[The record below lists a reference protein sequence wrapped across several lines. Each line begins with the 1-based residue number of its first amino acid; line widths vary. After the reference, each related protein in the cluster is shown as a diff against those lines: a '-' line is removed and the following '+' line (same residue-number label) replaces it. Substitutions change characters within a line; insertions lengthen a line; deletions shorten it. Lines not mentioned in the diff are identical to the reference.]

1 MNPRSLLTGLST
13 LLVSSALLASTH
25 GSAAAD
31 PDYIRGVKLPD
42 PHAPLTSWTAAQQYM
57 PDEVS
62 RHYGFP
68 AWDGWMVL
76 ADELGDRL
84 SQLGR
89 AAMMHE
95 CFGTNAA
102 SAYLMSWAMCRTD
115 FAALDLAKVEAELVA
130 AGVAADERADTMTR
144 IKRDYANAKAVV
156 DKLDG
161 EAPRDP
167 GLQKLLTD
175 VEAGKQ
181 EWAAYAAGHAPE
193 LALYGKLRDAVRS
206 GKRNDPGFDGCDA
219 LTRPPFEKL
228 VRSVAKKI
236 PWETETLEDYMSYV
250 TTTTEAFITTAS
262 WAACGYSIHPSMTGL
277 LGQAVTVPAMHAN
290 LGWRTLAL
298 SKIAVDGY
306 KPRFADSSY
315 YLPDQGKTYVHLLG
329 VDKGNGN
336 PTFGEVKKLTKQD
349 DELLIS
355 FKTAVAEDVCL
366 RWETRYGEKQCA
378 ERGDVPDEYQPEA
391 VPTAYSAGI
400 KPNVSVMVQGG
411 FPVEVYNKPKKKM
424 LALFGVALK

>member
-1 MNPRSLLTGLST
+1 MNARSILTGLST
-13 LLVSSALLASTH
+13 LLASGALLASTH

-42 PHAPLTSWTAAQQYM
+42 PHAPLASWNAAQQYM

-62 RHYGFP
+62 RRYGFP

-89 AAMMHE
+89 AAMIRE
-95 CFGTNAA
+95 CFGTDDA
-102 SAYLMSWAMCRTD
+102 SRYLMSWAMCRTD
-115 FAALDLAKVEAELVA
+115 FAALDLTKVEAELVA
-130 AGVAADERADTMTR
+130 AGVAADEREGTMER
-144 IKRDYANAKAVV
+144 IKQDYANAKAVV
-156 DKLDG
+156 DKLDA

-167 GLQKLLTD
+167 GLQKLLKD
-175 VEAGKQ
+175 VEAAKK
-181 EWAAYAAGHAPE
+181 EWAAFAAGHGAE
-193 LALYGKLRDAVRS
+193 LTLYGKLRDAVRS
-206 GKRNDPGFDGCDA
+206 HKRNDPGFDGCDA

-250 TTTTEAFITTAS
+250 TTTPEAYVTTAS
-262 WAACGYSIHPSMTGL
+262 WAACGYSIHPSMDGL
-277 LGQAVTVPAMHAN
+277 LGQVVTVPASGAN
-290 LGWRTLAL
+290 LGWRTVAM
-298 SKIAVDGY
+298 SKLTADGY
-306 KPRFADSSY
+306 KPRFADASY
-315 YLPDQGKTYVHLLG
+315 YLRDEGKHYVNLPG

-336 PTFGEVKKLTKQD
+336 PTFEEVKKLTKQD
-349 DELLIS
+349 DEITLI
-355 FKTAVAEDVCL
+355 FKTGVAEDVCL

-378 ERGDVPDEYQPEA
+378 ERGDVPNESSPET
-391 VPTAYSAGI
+391 VPAAYSAGI
-400 KPNVSVMVQGG
+400 KPNVSVMVQGY
-411 FPVEVYNKPKKKM
+411 FPVVVYNKAKKKV

>member
-1 MNPRSLLTGLST
+1 MNPRCLLTGLST
-13 LLVSSALLASTH
+13 LLVSGALLTSTH

-31 PDYIRGVKLPD
+31 PDYIQGVKLPD
-42 PHAPLTSWTAAQQYM
+42 PRAPLASWTAAQQYM

-62 RHYGFP
+62 RRYGFP
-68 AWDGWMVL
+68 SWDGWMVL

-89 AAMMHE
+89 AAMMRE
-95 CFGTNAA
+95 CFGTNDA
-102 SAYLMSWAMCRTD
+102 STYLMPWAMCRSD

-130 AGVAADERADTMTR
+130 AGVAADERASTMAR
-144 IKRDYANAKAVV
+144 IKQDYANAKAVV
-156 DKLDG
+156 DRLDE
-161 EAPRDP
+161 EAKRDP
-167 GLQKLLTD
+167 GLQKLLND
-175 VEAGKQ
+175 VEAGKK
-181 EWAAYAAGHAPE
+181 EWAAYAAGHASE
-193 LALYGKLRDAVRS
+193 VALFAKLRDAVRS

-228 VRSVAKKI
+228 VRAVAKKI

-250 TTTTEAFITTAS
+250 TTTTEAYVTTAA
-262 WAACGYSIHPSMTGL
+262 WAACGYSIHPSMDRV
-277 LGQAVTVPAMHAN
+277 LGQVVTVPAMSAN
-290 LGWRTLAL
+290 LGWRSLAL

-306 KPRFADSSY
+306 KPRFADASY
-315 YLPDQGKTYVHLLG
+315 YLRDEGKTYVRLLG

-349 DELLIS
+349 DETTIS
-355 FKTAVAEDVCL
+355 FKTGIAEDVCL

-378 ERGDVPDEYQPEA
+378 ERGDVPDESSPET
-391 VPTAYSAGI
+391 VPTAYAAGL
-400 KPNVSVMVQGG
+400 KPNLSVMVQGR
-411 FPVEVYNKPKKKM
+411 FPVVVYNKAKKKV